1 MLADLTHFVATRELT
16 RAEVALAMTAL
27 LDPSVADDAKA
38 AFLRAWARRGEN
50 SPDIPRGETASELA
64 ACAEALLPRAID
76 PGVRGS
82 FHGQPLLD
90 CCGTGGGGLNLLNI
104 STGIVFIL
112 AAMGI
117 PVVKHG
123 NRGLTKK
130 SGSADVLEALGIRI
144 DLPPE
149 KLEACLEEVG
159 AAFLFAPA
167 YHTSFS
173 VLAPVRRQ
181 LGAEGQ
187 RTVFNLLGPL
197 LNPARPDARLV
208 GVFTHENLHLYHAT
222 LSAMKCPHFE
232 IACGED
238 IPARKMIG
246 EVSANGTTLIS
257 GTRPHSEIGGSST
270 FTLSAPGDSMDRFE
284 SLLVANAQGSAD
296 RLRGLLS
303 GGENGLAHETLLIN
317 AATAAWA
324 HGSVASIKEGSERAR
339 EVLVSGLAQAVLRKW
354 QKFSAKA

>member
-1 MLADLTHFVATRELT
+1 MLAELTPIAAARELT
-16 RAEVALAMTAL
+16 RDEVTQAMAAL
-27 LDPSVADDAKA
+27 LDPGIGDEPKA
-38 AFLRAWARRGEN
+38 AFLRAWAT
-50 SPDIPRGETASELA
+50 RGETAPELA
-64 ACAEALLPRAID
+64 ACAEALLPRAVD
-76 PGVRGS
+76 PGVRGTWN
-82 FHGQPLLD
+82 GKPLLD

-149 KLEACLEEVG
+149 KFGACLEEVG

-208 GVFTHENLHLYHAT
+208 GVFSDAHAKLYFGA
-222 LSAMKCPHFE
+222 LSQIGSPHF
-232 IACGED
+232 AVAWGED
-238 IPARKMIG
+238 SPQMKSIG
-246 EVSANGTTLIS
+246 EVSAHGKTVVLGTHGEPDHDNRTS
-257 GTRPHSEIGGSST
+257 
-270 FTLSAPGDSMDRFE
+270 FTLAIPGDAMDRLE
-284 SLLVANAQGSAD
+284 SLLVTGAEPSAT
-296 RLRGLLS
+296 RLQALLS
-303 GGENGLAHETLLIN
+303 GNEKSGLARETLLIN
-317 AATAAWA
+317 AAVAAWA
-324 HGSVASIKEGSERAR
+324 HGTTASIAEGFALSREALDSGRA
-339 EVLVSGLAQAVLRKW
+339 LAVLKKW
-354 QKFSAKA
+354 QKFSAKL

>member
-1 MLADLTHFVATRELT
+1 MLADLQQRAVAGELS
-16 RAEVALAMTAL
+16 RDEVARAMAAL
-27 LDPSVADDAKA
+27 LDPSVGDESKA
-38 AFLRAWARRGEN
+38 AFLRAWAK
-50 SPDIPRGETASELA
+50 RGETAPELA
-64 ACAEALLPRAID
+64 ACAEALLPRAAD
-76 PGVRGS
+76 PGVRGTWNS
-82 FHGQPLLD
+82 KPLLD

-104 STGIVFIL
+104 STGVVFIL

-149 KLEACLEEVG
+149 KLASCLEEVG

-173 VLAPVRRQ
+173 AVGAVRRQ

-208 GVFTHENLHLYHAT
+208 GVFSDAHAKLYFGA
-222 LSAMKCPHFE
+222 LSNIGCPHF
-232 IACGED
+232 AVAWGED
-238 IPARKMIG
+238 SPQMKPIG
-246 EVSANGTTLIS
+246 EVSAHGKTVVLGTHGEPDHDNRKS
-257 GTRPHSEIGGSST
+257 
-270 FTLSAPGDSMDRFE
+270 FTLAIPGDTMDRLE
-284 SLLVANAQGSAD
+284 SLLVTGAEQSAA
-296 RLRGLLS
+296 RLHALLS
-303 GGENGLAHETLLIN
+303 GSEKFGLARETLLIN
-317 AATAAWA
+317 AAVAAWA
-324 HGSVASIKEGSERAR
+324 HGTAASIAEGFALSREALDSRRA
-339 EVLVSGLAQAVLRKW
+339 LAILTKW
-354 QKFSAKA
+354 QDFSTKL

>member
-1 MLADLTHFVATRELT
+1 MLADLTPVASARELT
-16 RAEVALAMTAL
+16 RDEIAHAMGAL
-27 LDPSVADDAKA
+27 LDPATADQTNAD
-38 AFLRAWARRGEN
+38 FLRAWTQ
-50 SPDIPRGETASELA
+50 RGETAAELA
-64 ACAEALLPRAID
+64 ACAEALLPRAAN
-76 PGVRGS
+76 PGVRGTWNDR
-82 FHGQPLLD
+82 PLLD

-112 AAMGI
+112 AALGV

-149 KLEACLEEVG
+149 KLATCLEEVG

-181 LGAEGQ
+181 LGAEGR

-208 GVFTHENLHLYHAT
+208 GVFTEGNLQLYFAA
-222 LSAMKCPHFE
+222 LSAIGCPNF
-232 IACGED
+232 AVVCGED
-238 IPARKMIG
+238 GPGPTKIG
-246 EVSANGTTLIS
+246 EASANGKTTIA
-257 GTRPHSEIGGSST
+257 GTRPGFDGPPTFVLPPSSPT
-270 FTLSAPGDSMDRFE
+270 TEPIE
-284 SLLVANAQGSAD
+284 SLLVSGAQESAA
-296 RLRGLLS
+296 RLHALLS
-303 GGENGLAHETLLIN
+303 RNEKTGLARETLLLN
-317 AATAAWA
+317 AAVAAWVHGTAA
-324 HGSVASIKEGSERAR
+324 SIEE
-339 EVLVSGLAQAVLRKW
+339 GLAQSREALDSGRAAEVLQRW
-354 QKFSAKA
+354 QAFSVKR

>member
-1 MLADLTHFVATRELT
+1 MLADLTQRVSQGELS
-16 RAEVALAMTAL
+16 RADVTQAMAAL
-27 LDPSVADDAKA
+27 LDPAGGDDAKA
-38 AFLRAWARRGEN
+38 AFLRAWAQ
-50 SPDIPRGETASELA
+50 RGETASELA
-64 ACAEALLPRAID
+64 FCAEALLPRAVD

-82 FHGQPLLD
+82 FHGKPLLD

-144 DLPPE
+144 NLPPE
-149 KLEACLEEVG
+149 KLEACLEKVG
-159 AAFLFAPA
+159 AVFLFAPA

-173 VLAPVRRQ
+173 VLAPVRSQ

-208 GVFTHENLHLYHAT
+208 GVFTHENLHLYHAA
-222 LSAMKCPHFE
+222 LSALKCPYFE
-232 IACGED
+232 IVCGED
-238 IPARKMIG
+238 APAMKKIG
-246 EVSANGTTLIS
+246 EASASGETLVS
-257 GTRPHSEIGGSST
+257 GTRTGAEGKRT
-270 FTLSAPGDSMDRFE
+270 FILPSPGAPSDQLG
-284 SLLVANAQGSAD
+284 SLLVRNAGESAA
-296 RLRGLLS
+296 RLQALLT
-303 GGENGLAHETLLIN
+303 GNETGLARETLLIN
-317 AATAAWA
+317 AAIAAWTHGTAA
-324 HGSVASIKEGSERAR
+324 SIEEGKAAAR
-339 EVLVSGLAQAVLRKW
+339 EALDSGHALAVLRKW
-354 QKFSAKA
+354 QSFSV